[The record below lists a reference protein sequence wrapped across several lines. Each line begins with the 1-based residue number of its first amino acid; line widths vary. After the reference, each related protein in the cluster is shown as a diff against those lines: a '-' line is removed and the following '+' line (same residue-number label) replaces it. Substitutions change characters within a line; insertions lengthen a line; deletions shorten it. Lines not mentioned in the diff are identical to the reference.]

1 MTRYLPLRA
10 IGTMPSSKGD
20 IATALSSG
28 SSATDA
34 TLRIV
39 TEAGREGAM
48 EGPVPSTHVC
58 KYMPSPGGAVG
69 YKITLC
75 TDVFGTRADTWLR
88 GGEGR
93 EEGREG
99 GRERWCS
106 GRNMG
111 SVPASPPASC

>member
-1 MTRYLPLRA
+1 MTRYLPLHA
-10 IGTMPSSKGD
+10 IGAMPSSKGD

-39 TEAGREGAM
+39 TKAGREGTM
-48 EGPVPSTHVC
+48 EVPVPPTHVC
-58 KYMPSPGGAVG
+58 KYMPSPSGAVG

-75 TDVFGTRADTWLR
+75 SLVFGTRADKWLR

-93 EEGREG
+93 EEGSEG

-106 GRNMG
+106 GRNVG
-111 SVPASPPASC
+111 SVSASPPASC